1 MVRSPNGVVTPCQ
14 AISFKMPQSAFFEQ
28 GPYLLQILEV
38 LLSLHIALFQTFKKK
53 KSSSSYS
60 VFRYESDLNDI
71 CLLKFRGHIS
81 SSPSGPIKVSLI
93 LFALRKKQMYLER

>member
-1 MVRSPNGVVTPCQ
+1 MTSLFSWLQMVRSPNGVVTPCQ

-53 KSSSSYS
+53 KRAVLVIVFSGMSQTSMIS
-60 VFRYESDLNDI
+60 V
-71 CLLKFRGHIS
+71 C
-81 SSPSGPIKVSLI
+81 
-93 LFALRKKQMYLER
+93 